1 MAGLNALGSRLAVLR
16 PTDTTAATIF
26 TASLNT
32 EITKI
37 FVANVT
43 SGALTFRLFHGASG
57 DSYDQDNALYYDVN
71 VAANAT
77 MVLEGM
83 SPNCGIMMQPDE
95 ILGVRSSA
103 GNGLNFS
110 VYGVTAP
117 IAEQGNFRA

>member
-16 PTDTTAATIF
+16 PANTTAATIF

-43 SGALTFRLFHGASG
+43 AGTLTFRVFHGASG
-57 DSYDQDNALYYDVN
+57 DSYDEDTALYYDV
-71 VAANAT
+71 AIDANAT
-77 MVLEGM
+77 VEIFADT
-83 SPNCGIMMQPDE
+83 PNGGIMMQEGE
-95 ILGVRSSA
+95 ILGVRSSS

-110 VYGVTAP
+110 VYGVVAP
-117 IAEQGNFRA
+117 IAAERGDYN

>member
-1 MAGLNALGSRLAVLR
+1 MASLNAQGSRLAVLR
-16 PTDTTAATIF
+16 PADTNPATIF

-43 SGALTFRLFHGASG
+43 NGALTFRLFHGLAG
-57 DSYDQDNALYYDVN
+57 DSYDQDNALYYDVS
-71 VAANAT
+71 VAANTT

-83 SPNCGIMMQPDE
+83 TPNGGIMMQPDE
-95 ILGVRSSA
+95 TLGVRSSS
-103 GNGLNFS
+103 GDGLNFS

-117 IAEQGNFRA
+117 IAERGNFAQ